1 MKNFTRTVLVM
12 LVIGA
17 GVMLFQ
23 AQNSW
28 VGWDDDPNID
38 RVPYEYFIRNQN
50 KAVVTDPQPLVITSA
65 DYYDNIDLLVQLAE
79 GHASIN
85 PMNPTNG
92 FVAFNS
98 SGSLGASPVST
109 TNGGLTWVVANPV
122 WGGSMAGDPC
132 TAYDS
137 VGNAY
142 FENMLLSG
150 SSIIGTKVAKST
162 TGSISWIPAVQ
173 ANSGNDKNWIAADQT
188 GGPYRT
194 HIYSAMT
201 NGSSCN
207 VARSTDQGA
216 TWNIVTALAPHNLP
230 GAMPCVGPNGSVQG
244 GSVYVVT
251 NAGSSFSPVYTFFRS
266 TDGGATFN
274 QQSQVAFANCVGD
287 NVGGR
292 NSVQNMRTRPYP
304 FISADNSYGT
314 YRGRLYL
321 IYASNTP
328 VGCGNK
334 PDIFCRYSTDFGV
347 NWSAEIKVNDDANS
361 ENNNQWHPA
370 MWCDKQTGRLWV
382 QWMDTRNTPTSDSA
396 EIYASYSDD
405 GGATFIPN
413 VKISNAKFKIN
424 CITCG
429 GAGTPLYLG
438 DYNGISS
445 YNNQAMLCWA
455 DFRYGNFLSTVAYF
469 PDFALKSRTTID
481 SLASAG
487 QTKEYYVSIPSV
499 KLYNRTVKFSYS
511 LNTAPSQ
518 GSITVQFLNR
528 NTNQLQDS
536 LTTFPDS
543 LKFRVTTAPGTSTG
557 NFLLNINATGPG
569 GMMPTHRR
577 TYTVRVHNPIGITPI
592 SSEIPQKFSLE
603 QNYPNPFNP
612 VTNIKFDIAKT
623 GIVKL
628 VVYDIT
634 GRQVAELHNGELAPG
649 SYKYDFDATGLAS
662 GIYFYKLEASKFT
675 SIKKMILVK

>member
-1 MKNFTRTVLVM
+1 M
-12 LVIGA
+12 
-17 GVMLFQ
+17 
-23 AQNSW
+23 
-28 VGWDDDPNID
+28 P
-38 RVPYEYFIRNQN
+38 
-50 KAVVTDPQPLVITSA
+50 VTEPQPFVWTSD
-65 DYYDNIDLLVQLAE
+65 DYYDNFDLQVQLAE

-85 PMNPTNG
+85 PMNPLNG

-98 SGSLGASPVST
+98 AGTSGASPIGT
-109 TNGGLTWVVANPV
+109 TDGGLSWSSVNPV
-122 WGGSMAGDPC
+122 WGSIMAGDPC

-142 FENMLLSG
+142 FENMLASG
-150 SSIIGTKVAKST
+150 SSIIGTKIAKST
-162 TGSISWIPAVQ
+162 NGTVSWSSVVN
-173 ANSGNDKNWIAADQT
+173 ANAGNDKNWIAADQT
-188 GGPYRT
+188 GGPYKG

-207 VARSTDQGA
+207 VARSTDYGA
-216 TWNIVTALAPHNLP
+216 TFNVVTSLAPHNLP
-230 GAMPCVGPNGSVQG
+230 GAMPCVGANGSVQG

-251 NAGSSFSPVYTFFRS
+251 NAGSSFSPIYTFFRS
-266 TDGGATFN
+266 TDSGATFN
-274 QQSQVAFANCVGD
+274 QQSQVAFANCVGE

-304 FISADNSYGT
+304 FISADNSYGPN
-314 YRGRLYL
+314 RGRLYL

-334 PDIFCRYSTDFGV
+334 PDIFCRFSSDFGV
-347 NWSAEIKVNDDANS
+347 NWSAEVKVNDDPNS

-382 QWMDTRNTPTSDSA
+382 QWLDTRNTPTSDSC
-396 EIYASYSDD
+396 EVYATYSDD

-424 CITCG
+424 CLSCG

-438 DYNGISS
+438 DYNGINSIGGQS
-445 YNNQAMLCWA
+445 MLCWA
-455 DFRYGNFLSTVAYF
+455 DFRNNNFMSTVAFF
-469 PDFALKSRTTID
+469 PDYAFKSRTTTD
-481 SLASAG
+481 SLAVAG

-499 KLYNRTVKFSYS
+499 KMYTGTVKFTYTLTSS
-511 LNTAPSQ
+511 PAL
-518 GSITVQFLNR
+518 GGITVQFVNKT
-528 NTNQLQDS
+528 TNQPLDS
-536 LTTFPDS
+536 LTVFPDS
-543 LKFRVTTAPGTSTG
+543 LKMRVTTAPGTSTG
-557 NFLLNINATGPG
+557 NFQLNVITTGAG
-569 GMMPTHRR
+569 GTMPKHKRSFN
-577 TYTVRVHNPIGITPI
+577 VRVHNPIGITTI
-592 SSEIPQKFSLE
+592 SSEVPQKFSLQ

-612 VTNIKFDIAKT
+612 VTNIKFDIAKS
-623 GIVKL
+623 GNVKL

-634 GRQVAELHNGELAPG
+634 GKQVAELYNGDIAPG

-662 GIYFYKLEASKFT
+662 GIYFYKLEASNFT